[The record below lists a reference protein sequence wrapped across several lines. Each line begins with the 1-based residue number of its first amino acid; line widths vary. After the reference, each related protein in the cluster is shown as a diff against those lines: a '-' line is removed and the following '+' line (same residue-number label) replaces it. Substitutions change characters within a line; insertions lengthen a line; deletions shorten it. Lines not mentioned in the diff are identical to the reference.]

1 MPAIMSV
8 KPPNFDEIFNDAFMG
23 YSLGFNSIVVSLE
36 EAQKDGV
43 DISSAPVGG
52 LAVLTSKGYEFVMPE
67 DLP

>member
-1 MPAIMSV
+1 MPAIVSV
-8 KPPNFDEIFNDAFMG
+8 KPPDFDEFFNDVFVG

-43 DISSAPVGG
+43 DISSAPAGS
-52 LAVLTSKGYEFVMPE
+52 LAVLTSKGYQFVMPE